1 MVGNS
6 IITMDSIQRKDHN
19 LEKVPAVSPL
29 EGSIRFK
36 LTVTSES
43 QVIMGIKRIEQKW
56 VIFMVGY

>member
-43 QVIMGIKRIEQKW
+43 QVIMGIKRIEQK
-56 VIFMVGY
+56 